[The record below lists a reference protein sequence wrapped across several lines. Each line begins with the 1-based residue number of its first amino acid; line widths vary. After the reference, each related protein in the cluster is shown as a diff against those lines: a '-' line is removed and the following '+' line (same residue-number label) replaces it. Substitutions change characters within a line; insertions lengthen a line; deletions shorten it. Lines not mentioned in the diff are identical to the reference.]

1 MKFKGSCVAWVMPLL
16 LTACIHKTNQSQVQP
31 LAPPIEDSPLTK
43 PDTAPVNLP
52 PPVVTIPTPP
62 ASTTAKTEDVPA
74 RPLPKHKKTQP
85 QVAAPPPAQPPTPQ
99 ATNNVPEVPAIG
111 QLSSG
116 DTPNLTKQTEDSI
129 SEIERTLNAITRKLN
144 DGELK
149 TSTQIKEYLK
159 QARTALGSGDADG
172 AHTLAMKAK
181 VLLNELSQ

>member
-1 MKFKGSCVAWVMPLL
+1 MKFKARCVAWVMPFV

-31 LAPPIEDSPLTK
+31 LAPPIEDTPLTK

-74 RPLPKHKKTQP
+74 RPLPKHKKTAP
-85 QVAAPPPAQPPTPQ
+85 KIVAPPPPQPTTQQ
-99 ATNNVPEVPAIG
+99 AANNVPEVPAIG

-116 DTPNLTKQTEDSI
+116 EAPDMKKTEDSI
-129 SEIERTLNAITRKLN
+129 GEIERTLNAISRKLS
-144 DGELK
+144 DGEVK

-159 QARTALGSGDADG
+159 QAKAALGSGDAEG
-172 AHTLAMKAK
+172 AQTLAMKAK
-181 VLLNELSQ
+181 VLLGELSQ